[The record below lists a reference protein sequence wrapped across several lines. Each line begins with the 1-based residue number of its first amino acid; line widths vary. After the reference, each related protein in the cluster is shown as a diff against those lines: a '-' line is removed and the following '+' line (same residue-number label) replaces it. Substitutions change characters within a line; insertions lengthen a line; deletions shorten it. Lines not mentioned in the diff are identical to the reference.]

1 MSDTRERLEG
11 FAEWS
16 RRMMV
21 AYALMPEEERAALHE
36 WERTH
41 VDGRLVLTSDWPGWE
56 RIIGHRS
63 PDWGKEA
70 RKEFRDER
78 LRRIAA
84 NHTPVQLDHAPRIIA
99 HIMPQ
104 REYEIDLLE
113 NVSKETLAL
122 KLVPMISKHSVEY
135 TPEPNADGFIAYA
148 PGGEPCYAYTQLFN
162 DGKIEIVRA
171 SYYVEHRR
179 YIHSEYEDEI
189 LRAIQRGLTL
199 QEMLGIRTPVFLTLS
214 VLGAAGCRIGTDD
227 LNAFPSSRP
236 IRQEDDEMRMQEV
249 IVTSFGPHTIA
260 HLAML
265 MKTSFYRVWRASGLP
280 KSFNYD
286 NEGNWLRGE

>member
-1 MSDTRERLEG
+1 MNDARERLEG

-16 RRMMV
+16 RKMMI
-21 AYALMPEEERAALHE
+21 AYASMPEEDRAALHE

-41 VDGRLVLTSDWPGWE
+41 VDGRLVLTSDWPGWK
-56 RIIGHRS
+56 RIIGIP

-78 LRRIAA
+78 LRKIAA
-84 NHTPVQLDHAPRIIA
+84 NQTPVQLDHAPRIIA
-99 HIMPQ
+99 HMMPQ

-113 NVSKETLAL
+113 NVSKETLGL
-122 KLVPMISKHSVEY
+122 KLVPMISKSSVEY
-135 TPEPNADGFIAYA
+135 THEQNADGYIAYA
-148 PGGEPCYAYTQLFN
+148 PGSEPCYAYTQLFH
-162 DGKIEIVRA
+162 DGKIEVVRA

-199 QEMLGIRTPVFLTLS
+199 QELLGIRAPVFLALS

-227 LNAFPSSRP
+227 LDTFPSSRP
-236 IRQEDDEMRMQEV
+236 IRPEDDEMRMQEV

-260 HLAML
+260 HLAKL
-265 MKTSFYRVWRASGLP
+265 MKTSFDRVWRASGLI